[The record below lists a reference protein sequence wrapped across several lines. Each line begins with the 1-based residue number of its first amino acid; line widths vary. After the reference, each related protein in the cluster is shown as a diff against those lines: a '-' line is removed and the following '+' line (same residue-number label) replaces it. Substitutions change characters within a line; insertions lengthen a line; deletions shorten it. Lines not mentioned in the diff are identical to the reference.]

1 METYGSDKP
10 DLRID
15 LTCKNVTRAVCRQRV
30 RGLQGPDREDGAPS
44 RDCALTRKQI
54 EKLLTDCEVQSGSK
68 AYWFKVDENGELAG
82 GIAKFVAPVEAE
94 LGKIIDLKPGTL
106 VLATAGQV
114 RHQVRGR
121 ADQDLRRRLRRP
133 HGQGAL

>member
-15 LTCKNVTRAVCRQRV
+15 LTCKNVTDLFADCEFEALKGQTVKMI
-30 RGLQGPDREDGAPS
+30 DIT
-44 RDCALTRKQI
+44 DCALTRKQV

-82 GIAKFVAPVEAE
+82 GIAKFVAPM
-94 LGKIIDLKPGTL
+94 KD
-106 VLATAGQV
+106 
-114 RHQVRGR
+114 
-121 ADQDLRRRLRRP
+121 
-133 HGQGAL
+133 ALSRC